1 MAWNKRFSKVLASL
15 VLAAFVPLST
25 GCWGSYNL
33 TRDIYNWNENVS
45 DNKWVEWLIHLPVLF
60 ISPFVIMI
68 DAILFNSIEFWSGS
82 NPINVGESRSF
93 DGPNGELAHVTRTSD
108 DVYDVV
114 VTEPDGATHT
124 VQLVRDG
131 TIVNLLD
138 AQGRTL
144 AQRPL

>member
-1 MAWNKRFSKVLASL
+1 MARNKRFSKVLASL

-33 TRDIYNWNENVS
+33 TRDIYDWNKNVS
-45 DNKWVEWLIHLPVLF
+45 DNKWVVWLIHLPVLF
-60 ISPFVIMI
+60 ISTFVIMI
-68 DAILFNSIEFWSGS
+68 DAVLFNSIEFWSGK

-93 DGPNGELAHVTRTSD
+93 DGPNGELAQLTRTSD
-108 DVYDVV
+108 DVYDIV
-114 VTEPDGATHT
+114 VTERNGATHE

-131 TIVNLLD
+131 SVVNLVD
-138 AQGRTL
+138 GEGRTL

>member
-1 MAWNKRFSKVLASL
+1 MTRNKTFSKLLASL
-15 VLAAFVPLST
+15 ILAAFVPLST

-33 TRDIYNWNENVS
+33 TRNIYNWNKNVS
-45 DNKWVEWLIHLPVLF
+45 DNKWVVWLIHLPVLF
-60 ISPFVIMI
+60 ISGFVIMI
-68 DAILFNSIEFWSGS
+68 DGVLFNSIEFWTDK

-93 DGPNGELAHVTRTSD
+93 DGPNGELAHVTRTSE
-108 DVYDVV
+108 DVYDVL
-114 VTEPDGATHT
+114 VTERSGAVHQ

-131 TIVNLLD
+131 SLVNLLD